1 MSNTPSWTDLKLLCE
16 SSLIP
21 SSLFLLPSP
30 RKKKKKNLILGGDP
44 EKSGY
49 SLLISPHLSLFPFSL
64 SSVECACAPLCVCV
78 RSKTAASSNA
88 SFFFFYFKPLWRFL
102 ISELNMFLS
111 SVVSEIFYLSLVSV
125 AYSFFF
131 FPRLFKYTSYL
142 LRKFWSPTL
151 FPHLLIGRL

>member
-30 RKKKKKNLILGGDP
+30 RKKKKKSDP
-44 EKSGY
+44 RWRSGEIWVQPLNIPSPVSISVFSQLCGVRMRP
-49 SLLISPHLSLFPFSL
+49 SLR
-64 SSVECACAPLCVCV
+64 V
-78 RSKTAASSNA
+78 RQEQNCSFIKCF
-88 SFFFFYFKPLWRFL
+88 FFFFYFKPLWRFL